1 MSQQISELENI
12 LRQQVAE
19 YRKLL
24 AQVVRHEGAMK
35 LFDLRVMEDAGRQQ
49 EESRVRITMLEQ
61 RRRSVVLLLT
71 RGTDLQGEPTL
82 RKLAAMFPARAESL
96 MHLRAE
102 LKGLIEQLATRT
114 HVSGKVA
121 GAVLG
126 HLNTIVRLLAGVV
139 ERAGLYTK
147 QGVPKLSSRIG
158 VMNAVG

>member
-1 MSQQISELENI
+1 MSQQISELENV
-12 LRQQVAE
+12 LRQQVVE

-24 AQVVRHEGAMK
+24 AHVERHQAAMK
-35 LFDLRVMEDAGRQQ
+35 IFDLRMMDDAGRQQ
-49 EESRVRITMLEQ
+49 EELRVRIATLEQ
-61 RRRSVVLLLT
+61 RRRSVVLQIT
-71 RGTDLQGEPTL
+71 RGINLQGEPTL
-82 RKLAAMFPARAESL
+82 RKLAAMFPVRAASL
-96 MHLRAE
+96 MQLRAE

-121 GAVLG
+121 SAVLG

-147 QGVPKLSSRIG
+147 QGVPKVSSRIG

>member
-1 MSQQISELENI
+1 VSQQISELENI

-24 AQVVRHEGAMK
+24 AQVVRHEAAMK

-49 EESRVRITMLEQ
+49 EESRVRITMLDQ
-61 RRRSVVLLLT
+61 RRRSVVLQLA
-71 RGTDLQGEPTL
+71 RGTDFQGEPTL
-82 RKLAAMFPARAESL
+82 RKLAAMFPARAEAL